1 MTMKK
6 IRIGKE
12 FSVRWSLTVNGERTD
27 LHALSVTVVMVYP
40 SGRRKKMSFTAE
52 GDELLIP
59 IGRESQ
65 TETGPYTLEAW
76 VNKGDEG
83 QTVTDCCKAF
93 SLVGKSCEE
102 TDNPS
107 ESNIEIE
114 QEVIL
119 STSDIQIGVTG
130 KSAYQ
135 VWLDNGNEGT
145 EQDFLS
151 WIRQPAD
158 QSAKLAN
165 QSASQATSAASL
177 ASEKASQAESAASSA
192 TSAAEEARKSA
203 QSASSVAEEGGKLVE
218 TLKGYEEALKGIPLY
233 EDAGTTNDINI

>member
-27 LHALSVTVVMVYP
+27 LHALSVTVMMVYP

-93 SLVGKSCEE
+93 SLVGRSCEE

-119 STSDIQIGVTG
+119 STSDIQMGVTG

-135 VWLDNGNEGT
+135 VWLDNGNKGT

-151 WIRQPAD
+151 WIRQPAEQSAARAD
-158 QSAKLAN
+158 QS
-165 QSASQATSAASL
+165 ASL
-177 ASEKASQAESAASSA
+177 ASEKASKAENAASSA

-233 EDAGTTNDINI
+233 EDAGTTNDIKI

>member
-27 LHALSVTVVMVYP
+27 LHALSVTVMMVYP

-93 SLVGKSCEE
+93 SLVGRSCEE

-119 STSDIQIGVTG
+119 STSDIQMGVTG

-151 WIRQPAD
+151 WIRQPAEQSAARAD
-158 QSAKLAN
+158 QS
-165 QSASQATSAASL
+165 ASL

-192 TSAAEEARKSA
+192 ISAADEARKSA

-218 TLKGYEEALKGIPLY
+218 TLKGYE
-233 EDAGTTNDINI
+233 